1 MLALV
6 VHDRV
11 AGMLRTRA
19 GFVDTIVY
27 QGWTEQTPYPI
38 NSVRQQL
45 MAWYDV
51 LPWANN
57 LINTRVIPY
66 SGEKDK
72 QRQAADRVIALTE
85 SLGIKIP
92 YVIGKNMGHR
102 IDNDSSE
109 IIDRQLNKWGRSRGK
124 FAKAD

>member
-1 MLALV
+1 
-6 VHDRV
+6 
-11 AGMLRTRA
+11 
-19 GFVDTIVY
+19 
-27 QGWTEQTPYPI
+27 
-38 NSVRQQL
+38 

-85 SLGIKIP
+85 SLGIKILR
-92 YVIGKNMGHR
+92 HR
-102 IDNDSSE
+102 QE
-109 IIDRQLNKWGRSRGK
+109 HGAQDR
-124 FAKAD
+124 